1 MKIDNLTLAFWNKIV
16 LKEINLDIQTGEFIF
31 LIGSSGSG
39 KTSLIRSLIWDF
51 RPMQGD
57 IILDNGSLL
66 YRNFND
72 EVLQAYRRKIGV
84 IFQDY
89 KLLDSKSVY
98 ENVAFAMEVC
108 GYKDDYIK
116 RKVPETLKLVWLLI
130 KKDSFVYELSGGER
144 QRVSIARALVHD
156 PQVIIGDE
164 PTGNLD
170 PVTAAGI
177 MDILLELNS
186 QGKTVI
192 IATHDKHI
200 VDLLQKRVV
209 TFKDKK
215 IISDEKSAWYPLDW
229 SNT

>member
-1 MKIDNLTLAFWNKIV
+1 MQIDNITLAFWNKIV
-16 LKEINLDIQTGEFIF
+16 LKEVSFEIISWEFVF

-39 KTSLIRSLIWDF
+39 KTSLIRSLIGDF
-51 RPMQGD
+51 RPMYGD
-57 IILDNGSLL
+57 IVLDNGSLL

-72 EVLQAYRRKIGV
+72 EVLLAYRRKIGV
-84 IFQDY
+84 VFQDY

-108 GYKDDYIK
+108 GYTEEYIK
-116 RKVPETLKLVWLLI
+116 RKVPETLKLVGLLI
-130 KKDSFVYELSGGER
+130 KKDNFVYELSGGEK

-170 PVTAAGI
+170 PVTAKEI

-186 QGKTVI
+186 QGKTII

-200 VDLLQKRVV
+200 VDDLKKRVI
-209 TFKDKK
+209 TFRDKK
-215 IISDEKSAWYPLDW
+215 IVSDQKEWGYNLDW

>member
-1 MKIDNLTLAFWNKIV
+1 MQIDKLTLAFGNKIV
-16 LKEINLDIQTGEFIF
+16 LKEISLEILPWEFIF

-39 KTSLIRSLIWDF
+39 KTSLIRSLIGDF
-51 RPMQGD
+51 RPMYGD
-57 IILDNGSLL
+57 IILDNGALL

-116 RKVPETLKLVWLLI
+116 RKVPETLKLVGLLI
-130 KKDSFVYELSGGER
+130 KKDNFVYELSGWER

-164 PTGNLD
+164 PTWNLD

-215 IISDEKSAWYPLDW
+215 IISDEKTWWYPLDW

>member
-1 MKIDNLTLAFWNKIV
+1 MKIDNITLAFWNKIV
-16 LKEINLDIQTGEFIF
+16 LKEVTFDITSGEFVF

-39 KTSLIRSLIWDF
+39 KTSLIRSLIGDF
-51 RPMQGD
+51 RPLYGD
-57 IILDNGSLL
+57 IILDNGAHL
-66 YRNFND
+66 YKNFND
-72 EVLQAYRRKIGV
+72 DVLQAYRRKIGV
-84 IFQDY
+84 VFQDY

-108 GYKDDYIK
+108 GYKEEYIK
-116 RKVPETLKLVWLLI
+116 RKVPETLKLVGLLI
-130 KKDSFVYELSGGER
+130 KKDNFVYELSWGEK

-170 PVTAAGI
+170 PITAQEI
-177 MDILLELNS
+177 MDIFSELNS

-192 IATHDKHI
+192 VATHDKNI
-200 VDLLQKRVV
+200 VDALKKRVI

-215 IISDEKSAWYPLDW
+215 ILTDVAGGSYNIDW